1 MALSMNLN
9 LYTFNSNIMKKLFL
23 KLSLLFVIVLV
34 LLQLGNK
41 FFKSH
46 KGSVKTWQQFYE
58 NEEPKYDIIISG
70 NSIAYS
76 AYNPQIIN
84 SKSSL
89 NTFNLSSSSIGIE
102 QVLYNFKEII
112 KYNKPQLF
120 IVEAHALD
128 ITTTNIGKRLK
139 FNYQNIDGQKLS
151 LNKLSSIYHVFD
163 SKSTMVEAMFPVV
176 RNHNKWSDFEF
187 LEKNANYTYRFDKKL
202 GYRNLST
209 KGYKKRIAKTIG
221 KMPKS
226 YEIPEENIHFL
237 KEIVDLCTEN
247 DIEFLLVRAPQI
259 KYQSDKKLV
268 NQIYETT
275 TKLCEELSIAYLDQ
289 NYGYDKVGFKES
301 EFYDALHLNTTGAT
315 KATELLSEAIDKN
328 FALTKNENIVH
339 KVPNQNTDEDHYKN
353 FKGLLE
359 KPFTPIEG
367 IIIDQV
373 YVKYFEDGTYS
384 FYVCFDKK
392 SNTET
397 ISKYKLAM
405 QFFPEK
411 EDIAS
416 LKNAAERKKGRISFG
431 ALSEPYLTN
440 QEHHIRVIDQKK
452 LDLSK
457 FKSFVMYLYNSEEV
471 SKKVTSRNVNLQ

>member
-1 MALSMNLN
+1 
-9 LYTFNSNIMKKLFL
+9 MKKLFL
-23 KLSLLFVIVLV
+23 KLFLLTIIVFAV
-34 LLQLGNK
+34 LQLGNK
-41 FFKSH
+41 LFKSH
-46 KGSVKTWQQFYE
+46 DGSVKTWQQFYE
-58 NEEPKYDIIISG
+58 NDTPKYDVIISG

-76 AYNPQIIN
+76 SYNPKIIN

-102 QVLYNFKEII
+102 QVYYNFKEVI

-128 ITTTNIGKRLK
+128 VTTTNVGKRLK

-151 LNKLSSIYHVFD
+151 LNKLSSIYHVFE
-163 SKSTMVEAMFPVV
+163 SKSTMMEAIFPVV

-187 LEKNANYTYRFDKKL
+187 IKKNTDYTYTFDQKL
-202 GYRNLST
+202 GYRTLSI
-209 KGYKKRIAKTIG
+209 KGYKERISKTIG

-226 YEIPEENIHFL
+226 YEIPEENIGFL
-237 KEIVDLCTEN
+237 KKIVDLCNEN
-247 DIEFLLVRAPQI
+247 DIKFLLVRAPQI
-259 KYQSDKKLV
+259 KYQSDPKLV
-268 NQIYETT
+268 SQIYEKTT
-275 TKLCEELSIAYLDQ
+275 QLCEELAIVYLDQ
-289 NYGYDKVGFKES
+289 NNDYNKLGFKES
-301 EFYDALHLNTTGAT
+301 EFYDALHLNTVGAT
-315 KATELLSEAIDKN
+315 KATELLSEAINQN
-328 FALTKNENIVH
+328 FTLTKNENIVH
-339 KVPNQNTDEDHYKN
+339 KDPNQYADDDNYKK
-353 FKGLLE
+353 FKGLIDQ
-359 KPFTPIEG
+359 PFTPVEG

-384 FYVCFDKK
+384 FYVCFDTK

-397 ISKYKLAM
+397 ISKYKLAL

-416 LKNAAERKKGRISFG
+416 LKNATERKKGRISFG

-440 QEHHIRVIDQKK
+440 SEHHIRVIDQKK

-457 FKSFVMYLYNSEEV
+457 FRSFVLYLYNSEKV
-471 SKKVTSRNVNLQ
+471 SEKIVSRNVNLK